1 MNRFAFTLVATLW
14 MGITSHAATA
24 AESPGNTQRSYAQ
37 MRELGEVRMA
47 VPYERAIYVES
58 KKQVLG
64 DAPELAKYLGIYL
77 TKKYQKPIKVT
88 LAPQTPGNLLNAID
102 EGKADFVLIYSNA
115 YDKQLESGKYLRYT
129 RPHFE
134 ESLIVSKAGT
144 TPVNSLLDLS
154 GQEVCVSRFKDIK
167 AIQDA
172 NKTLIKSGKK
182 PINIYQDKH
191 ALDDED
197 FLQMLNAGLISNTFV
212 ASWKA
217 QLWKPYFTNLQ
228 LNEQTK
234 SSGGSPGDLIV
245 STGDKD
251 LADDVL
257 NFASSSDIEDA
268 LKIYRKNQFNQRREA
283 LKSPVTPQEW
293 GRFESMLNY
302 FRLYG
307 HQNQLDPLFLA
318 SLGFQESMLNQ
329 SAVSPTGAI
338 GVMQL
343 LPSTGDSLGVGNIRL
358 LEPNIHAGAKYMS
371 SLLYALSIQG
381 DLSDAERN
389 FFGVAAY
396 NAGPNNIRKAREL
409 AKTMG
414 FDPNKWFEN
423 VEMATAKLF
432 GSETFLYVR
441 SVYKY
446 YVVYDIRQRNIP
458 ITQENL
464 IPDRLVK

>member
-1 MNRFAFTLVATLW
+1 MNRTALTFVAILW
-14 MGITSHAATA
+14 MGLVSALSFA
-24 AESPGNTQRSYAQ
+24 AETPVEVRTYPQ
-37 MRELGEVRMA
+37 MLELGEVRMA
-47 VPYERAIYVES
+47 VPYERTIYVES
-58 KKQVLG
+58 KKQILG
-64 DAPELAKYLGIYL
+64 DAPELAKYLGLYL
-77 TKKYQKPIKVT
+77 SKKYQKPIKVT
-88 LAPQTPGNLLNAID
+88 LVPSTPGNLVNAIE
-102 EGKADFVLIYSNA
+102 EGKADFVLIYSSE
-115 YDKQLESGKYLRYT
+115 YDKQLQAGKYLRYT

-134 ESLIVSKAGT
+134 ESLIVSKIVAS
-144 TPVNSLLDLS
+144 PINSPLDLS
-154 GQEVCVSRFKDIK
+154 GQDVCVSRFKDIK
-167 AIQDA
+167 ALLDA
-172 NKTLIKSGKK
+172 NQTLVKSGKK

-217 QLWKPYFTNLQ
+217 RLWTPYFKNLQ
-228 LNEQTK
+228 LNEQTT
-234 SSGGSPGDLIV
+234 SPGGSPGDLVV
-245 STGDKD
+245 SAGDKK

-257 NFASSSDIEDA
+257 SFASSPDIEDA
-268 LKIYRKNQFNQRREA
+268 LKIYRKNQFNQRKGA
-283 LKSPVTPQEW
+283 LKSPVTPEEW
-293 GRFESMLNY
+293 GRFESMIHF
-302 FRLYG
+302 FREYG

-371 SLLYALSIQG
+371 SLLYALSIEG

-396 NAGPNNIRKAREL
+396 NAGPNNIRKARDL

-414 FDPNKWFEN
+414 FDPNKWFDN

-432 GSETFLYVR
+432 GIETFLYVR

-458 ITQENL
+458 IFQENL
-464 IPDRLVK
+464 IPDRLIK

>member
-1 MNRFAFTLVATLW
+1 MNRIAIILVTTLW
-14 MGITSHAATA
+14 MGLTSSFSFA
-24 AESPGNTQRSYAQ
+24 AENPVESERSYPQ
-37 MRELGEVRMA
+37 MLELGEVRMA
-47 VPYERAIYVES
+47 VPYERTIYVES
-58 KKQVLG
+58 KKQILG
-64 DAPELAKYLGIYL
+64 DAPAIAKYLGLYL
-77 TKKYQKPIKVT
+77 SKKYQKPIKVT
-88 LAPQTPGNLLNAID
+88 LVPKTPGNLINAIE
-102 EGKADFVLIYSNA
+102 EGKADFVLIYSSE
-115 YDKQLESGKYLRYT
+115 YDKQLQAGNYLRYS

-134 ESLIVSKAGT
+134 ESLIVSKSGAS
-144 TPVNSLLDLS
+144 PVNSLIDLS
-154 GQEVCVSRFKDIK
+154 DQDVCVSRFKDIK
-167 AIQDA
+167 ALLDA
-172 NKTLIKSGKK
+172 NETLIKSGKK

-197 FLQMLNAGLISNTFV
+197 FLQMLNAGLIPNTYV

-228 LNEQTK
+228 LNEQTINP
-234 SSGGSPGDLIV
+234 GGSPGDLV
-245 STGDKD
+245 VKAGNKK
-251 LADDVL
+251 LAEDVMS
-257 NFASSSDIEDA
+257 FASSADIEDA
-268 LKIYRKNQFNQRREA
+268 LKIYRKNQFNQRKEA

-293 GRFESMLNY
+293 SRFESMLNY

-307 HQNQLDPLFLA
+307 HQNKLDPLFLA

-343 LPSTGDSLGVGNIRL
+343 LPSTGDSLGVGNIHF

-371 SLLYALSIQG
+371 SLLYALSIEG
-381 DLSDAERN
+381 DLSDTERN

-396 NAGPNNIRKAREL
+396 NAGPNNIRKARAL

-423 VEMATAKLF
+423 VEMAAAKLY

-441 SVYKY
+441 NVYKY
-446 YVVYDIRQRNIP
+446 YVAYDIRQRNIP

-464 IPDRLVK
+464 IPDRVAK

>member
-1 MNRFAFTLVATLW
+1 MNRTALTFLATLW
-14 MGITSHAATA
+14 MGLVSALSFA
-24 AESPGNTQRSYAQ
+24 AETSVEVRTYPQ
-37 MRELGEVRMA
+37 MLELGEVRMA
-47 VPYERAIYVES
+47 VPYERSIYVES
-58 KKQVLG
+58 KKQILG
-64 DAPELAKYLGIYL
+64 DAPELAKYLGLYL
-77 TKKYQKPIKVT
+77 SKKYQKPIKVT
-88 LAPQTPGNLLNAID
+88 LVPSTPGNLVNAIE
-102 EGKADFVLIYSNA
+102 EGKADFVLIYSSE
-115 YDKQLESGKYLRYT
+115 YDKQLQAGKYLRFT

-134 ESLIVSKAGT
+134 ESLIVSKSGT
-144 TPVNSLLDLS
+144 DPINSLLDLS
-154 GQEVCVSRFKDIK
+154 GQDVCVSRFKDIK
-167 AIQDA
+167 ALLDA
-172 NKTLIKSGKK
+172 NQTLVKSGKK

-217 QLWKPYFTNLQ
+217 RLWTPYFKNLQ
-228 LNEQTK
+228 LNEQTT
-234 SSGGSPGDLIV
+234 SPGGSPGDLVV
-245 STGDKD
+245 SAGDKK

-257 NFASSSDIEDA
+257 SFASSSDIEDA
-268 LKIYRKNQFNQRREA
+268 LKIYRKNQFDQRKEA

-293 GRFESMLNY
+293 SRFESMLNY

-307 HQNQLDPLFLA
+307 HQNKLDPLFLA

-381 DLSDAERN
+381 DLSDIERN

-396 NAGPNNIRKAREL
+396 NAGPNNIRKARDL

-414 FDPNKWFEN
+414 FDPNKWFDN
-423 VEMATAKLF
+423 VEMAAAKLY
-432 GSETFLYVR
+432 GIETFSYVR
-441 SVYKY
+441 NVYKY

-464 IPDRLVK
+464 VPDRLVK

>member
-1 MNRFAFTLVATLW
+1 MNRTNLTFLTTLW
-14 MGITSHAATA
+14 MGLVSAFSFA
-24 AESPGNTQRSYAQ
+24 AETSVEVRTYPQ
-37 MRELGEVRMA
+37 MLELGEVRMA
-47 VPYERAIYVES
+47 VPYERSIYVES
-58 KKQVLG
+58 KKQILG
-64 DAPELAKYLGIYL
+64 DAPEIAKYLGLYL
-77 TKKYQKPIKVT
+77 SKKYQKPIKVT
-88 LAPQTPGNLLNAID
+88 LVPSTPGNLLNAIE
-102 EGKADFVLIYSNA
+102 EGKADFVLIYSSE
-115 YDKQLESGKYLRYT
+115 YDKQLQAGKYLRYT

-134 ESLIVSKAGT
+134 ESLIVSKIGAS
-144 TPVNSLLDLS
+144 PINSLLDLS
-154 GQEVCVSRFKDIK
+154 GQDVCVSRFKDIK
-167 AIQDA
+167 ALLDA
-172 NKTLIKSGKK
+172 NQTLIKSGKK

-212 ASWKA
+212 ANWKA

-228 LNEQTK
+228 LNEQTT
-234 SSGGSPGDLIV
+234 SPGGSPGDLVV
-245 STGDKD
+245 STGDKN

-257 NFASSSDIEDA
+257 SFASSPDIEDA
-268 LKIYRKNQFNQRREA
+268 LKIYRKNQFNQRKGA
-283 LKSPVTPQEW
+283 LKSPVTPEEW
-293 GRFESMLNY
+293 GRFESMINF
-302 FRLYG
+302 FRQYG

-371 SLLYALSIQG
+371 SLLYALSIEG

-396 NAGPNNIRKAREL
+396 NAGPNNIRKARDL

-414 FDPNKWFEN
+414 FDPNKWFDN

-432 GSETFLYVR
+432 GIETFLYVR

-458 ITQENL
+458 IFQENL
-464 IPDRLVK
+464 IPDRLIK